1 MRVLATC
8 LMAGALVAPAVMAD
22 VEDQIEFRQSYW
34 QVVKHEFGDV
44 MAAMLREK
52 RPMDEARFAEAA
64 DRVAAL
70 AGLAKETFP
79 AGSMS
84 DNSRALAKIWDEPD
98 AFAKELATF
107 EERAGA
113 LQVAVASQD
122 KAQIGQAVKAMGG
135 SCKSCHDNFR
145 AE

>member
-1 MRVLATC
+1 M
-8 LMAGALVAPAVMAD
+8 G
-22 VEDQIEFRQSYW
+22 
-34 QVVKHEFGDV
+34 
-44 MAAMLREK
+44 
-52 RPMDEARFAEAA
+52 
-64 DRVAAL
+64 
-70 AGLAKETFP
+70 
-79 AGSMS
+79 
-84 DNSRALAKIWDEPD
+84 DNSRALAKIWDEPE